1 MERGLL
7 ERQDLERRLLERQD
21 LVLVR
26 LLEQLLGGQDL
37 ERQDL
42 ERRLL
47 EWSLVER
54 WRVGHGILELI
65 E

>member
-1 MERGLL
+1 LGG
-7 ERQDLERRLLERQD
+7 QDLERGFLERQD
-21 LVLVR
+21 LVLLR

>member
-1 MERGLL
+1 LGG
-7 ERQDLERRLLERQD
+7 QDLERGFLERQD
-21 LVLVR
+21 LVLLR
-26 LLEQLLGGQDL
+26 LLEQLLGGQNL

-54 WRVGHGILELI
+54 RRVGHGILELI